1 MESQLE
7 KTQRVN
13 LLLDYYSELLT
24 DKQNLYLSYYYKEDL
39 SLSEISEELGVTR
52 NAVFDNLKRAVHSLE
67 KYEDKLHLVKK
78 QEERLVLIEKIENQ
92 QSINKENLNYYLNML
107 KNI

>member
-1 MESQLE
+1 MEDQLE

-13 LLLDYYSELLT
+13 LLMDMYGDLLT

-39 SLSEISEELGVTR
+39 SLSEISEELGVSR
-52 NAVFDNLKRAVHSLE
+52 NAVYDNIKRSIIALE
-67 KYEDKLHLVKK
+67 RYEDKLQLLKK
-78 QEERLVLIEKIENQ
+78 HEERLALINKIEDETSQ
-92 QSINKENLNYYLNML
+92 DHTQLNDYLEML

>member
-13 LLLDYYSELLT
+13 LLLDCYSELLT

-39 SLSEISEELGVTR
+39 SLSEIASELGVSR

-67 KYEDKLHLVKK
+67 KYEEKLELVKK
-78 QEERLVLIEKIENQ
+78 HEERLALIDKIENEE
-92 QSINKENLNYYLNML
+92 SINRDSLNDYLKML
-107 KNI
+107 KEI